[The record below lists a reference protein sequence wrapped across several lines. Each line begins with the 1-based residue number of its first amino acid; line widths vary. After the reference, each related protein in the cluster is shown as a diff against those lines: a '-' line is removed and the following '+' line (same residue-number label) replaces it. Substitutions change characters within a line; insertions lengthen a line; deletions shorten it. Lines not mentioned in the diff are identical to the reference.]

1 MDRVLGIDF
10 GTSTSLLGEGVRG
23 RRVRLMSIG
32 TSSHEMPST
41 IGCADGLLVA
51 GEPAE
56 DLPLAQSRRSVKRAI
71 TEGWS
76 DIWLGHN
83 RESPVSADAAI
94 MRVLATINDRA
105 LALGVLFDE
114 DAVRLSCPASWTGE
128 QRERLLG
135 LAQRA
140 GLPVSDHTLI
150 DEPVAAGIAW
160 IVHTTEERGEPVNG
174 KVLIFDMGG
183 GTLDIAHL
191 DVTAEP
197 GRAPAI
203 SVLSSVGLAEAG
215 DLLDEEIAQRFL
227 DDYRAFTGLSDG
239 PADPAIISAARHL
252 SAQAKRTLSI
262 EPAVMVTLAA
272 PGWKAQM
279 LGLSRPQL
287 EEIFNP
293 QWERARRKIFECL
306 RASTLTYNENDGS
319 MAARKLSEAD
329 LARDVDHVVLVGG
342 MSRVPV
348 IGQRIRE
355 VFPHAQVHDT
365 YGVTPIEAVVAGL
378 SETSVYEN
386 VSFHRPAYDFVLQ
399 FETATG
405 VTEHTLYRAYDPLYN
420 FHQAFTSTMP
430 CFEKTAR
437 DGLPRVGA
445 GKIIVRSTRGALV
458 GINLEST
465 TMDGIPVR
473 FGDRGIRLRLRP
485 NGEVLVVDGRG
496 TPWEAY
502 VSGWPAIR
510 GSRDLEIIMSRKAR
524 PQVPDIE
531 LGHQHNNRYG

>member
-1 MDRVLGIDF
+1 
-10 GTSTSLLGEGVRG
+10 
-23 RRVRLMSIG
+23 
-32 TSSHEMPST
+32 MPST
-41 IGCADGLLVA
+41 IGLADGLLVA

-71 TEGWS
+71 TEWW
-76 DIWLGHN
+76 DEIWLGHN
-83 RESPVSADAAI
+83 PGTKVSADAAI

-105 LALGVLFDE
+105 AALGVLFDE
-114 DAVRLSCPASWTGE
+114 DAVRLSCPASWTGD
-128 QRERLLG
+128 QRQRLLG

-140 GLPVSDHTLI
+140 GLPVGDHTLI

-160 IVHTTEERGEPVNG
+160 IVHTTEERGESISG

-191 DVTAEP
+191 EVTAEP

-215 DLLDEEIAQRFL
+215 DVLDEEIAQRLL
-227 DDYRAFTGLSDG
+227 DDYRAFVGLSEV
-239 PADPAIISAARHL
+239 PADPAIVSAARHL
-252 SAQAKRTLSI
+252 SAQAKQTLSI
-262 EPAVMVTLAA
+262 EPAVMVTLTA
-272 PGWKAQM
+272 PGWKSQV
-279 LGLSRPQL
+279 LGLSRAQL
-287 EEIFNP
+287 EEIFSP

-306 RASTLTYNENDGS
+306 RASTLTYNETEGS
-319 MAARKLSEAD
+319 MAARKLPERD

-342 MSRVPV
+342 MSRMPMV
-348 IGQRIRE
+348 GQRIRE
-355 VFPHAQVHDT
+355 LFPHAQVHDS
-365 YGVTPIEAVVAGL
+365 YGVTPTEAVVAGL

-399 FETATG
+399 FDTAAG
-405 VTEHTLYRAYDPLYN
+405 PEEHTLYRAYDPLYN

-430 CFEKTAR
+430 CFEETAR
-437 DGLPRVGA
+437 DGLPPSGT
-445 GKIIVRSTRGALV
+445 GKIVVRSTQGALV

-465 TMDGIPVR
+465 TMDGIRVG

-496 TPWEAY
+496 ATWEAY

-524 PQVPDIE
+524 PHLPDIE